1 MGFVEHC
8 CRHRFELTV
17 QGLDRATG
25 KLRPY
30 SLRYGGSI
38 GGNAMHLSPE
48 VLTAT
53 RHAGSLVEGS
63 PAIVV
68 DYDKQP
74 VFDTALCVYRL
85 MTKNKEALPNYPLH
99 YTDVST
105 AWSA

>member
-1 MGFVEHC
+1 
-8 CRHRFELTV
+8 
-17 QGLDRATG
+17 
-25 KLRPY
+25 
-30 SLRYGGSI
+30 
-38 GGNAMHLSPE
+38 MHLSPE

-85 MTKNKEALPNYPLH
+85 MTKNKEALPNYPMNV
-99 YTDVST
+99 TNV
-105 AWSA
+105 AKAR